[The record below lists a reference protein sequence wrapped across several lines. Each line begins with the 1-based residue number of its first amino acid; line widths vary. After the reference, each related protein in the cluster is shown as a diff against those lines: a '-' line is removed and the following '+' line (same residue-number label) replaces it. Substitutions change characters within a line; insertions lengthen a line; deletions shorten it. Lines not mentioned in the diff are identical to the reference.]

1 MSGFPK
7 AIPYQGAF
15 ASLNRYLTARTTT
28 SVNIELYSRCLA
40 AVATVLAGKQVYLR
54 FLAGFVL
61 VVKRSLF
68 TS

>member
-15 ASLNRYLTARTTT
+15 ASLNRYLTARTA
-28 SVNIELYSRCLA
+28 SVNIELYCRCPG
-40 AVATVLAGKQVYLR
+40 AVAIVLASRQVYLR

-61 VVKRSLF
+61 VVKHSLF